1 MASES
6 ETLNEFAEMIS
17 SLYEQII
24 LDDIPERP
32 AYRGYLDRDTEFAL
46 DDQGYRDSYLGLLQ
60 RVFALPNIADMWSE
74 DGVQELGHG
83 LIVELAQ
90 LKLQG
95 TASPDFAHTAQEWLD
110 KIQVEFEEFECYGV
124 VSGLVVSSPLAVGD
138 VTFLPASHAPDLEGM
153 LAGRFLRDL
162 NSWRES
168 ISYSKVTAEWRRASQ
183 IHREKTE
190 VALNV
195 LRFVASLVWH
205 DQPTRHVYVESAEP
219 KRVSYTLVVSS
230 KGAVSSVGASEF
242 DPLPIEL
249 TDEMLP
255 YAQFYGF
262 TQIQSMLEEPS
273 PTEIERAFLTAIQW
287 FGRATQEQLPLV
299 AFIKFYIAIEVA
311 LKRPGEHA
319 KSVLPRRIGVLLS
332 PWDKSRLA
340 TLERDLGGFIDE
352 RNAVFHSGLPL
363 AASPDRLRW
372 DSRILSRQV
381 LHQIRQKLAS
391 ENWQTTDD
399 LIAWVDN
406 QYSDYLS

>member
-1 MASES
+1 
-6 ETLNEFAEMIS
+6 
-17 SLYEQII
+17 
-24 LDDIPERP
+24 
-32 AYRGYLDRDTEFAL
+32 
-46 DDQGYRDSYLGLLQ
+46 
-60 RVFALPNIADMWSE
+60 
-74 DGVQELGHG
+74 
-83 LIVELAQ
+83 
-90 LKLQG
+90 
-95 TASPDFAHTAQEWLD
+95 
-110 KIQVEFEEFECYGV
+110 
-124 VSGLVVSSPLAVGD
+124 
-138 VTFLPASHAPDLEGM
+138 
-153 LAGRFLRDL
+153 
-162 NSWRES
+162 
-168 ISYSKVTAEWRRASQ
+168 
-183 IHREKTE
+183 
-190 VALNV
+190 
-195 LRFVASLVWH
+195 
-205 DQPTRHVYVESAEP
+205 
-219 KRVSYTLVVSS
+219 
-230 KGAVSSVGASEF
+230 
-242 DPLPIEL
+242 
-249 TDEMLP
+249 
-255 YAQFYGF
+255 
-262 TQIQSMLEEPS
+262 MLEEPS